1 MQLLE
6 SARRVAARAA
16 LFGTLAL
23 GAVVAH
29 APSASAQFPMFTEEV
44 SNHRLTMEGLE
55 KFVTAT
61 RNLDAL
67 EDESINMENR
77 FEVSENEMPDIGM
90 IASAFESEPL
100 IRDAIGKAGL
110 SSREYVTFLFSMV
123 QTMFTATMV
132 EMGGE
137 SAFAQMEAGVLKD
150 NVAFFREH
158 KDEIQ
163 RLASELESLADAH
176 GDHDG
181 DDDSN

>member
-29 APSASAQFPMFTEEV
+29 APAASAQFPMFTEEV
-44 SNHRLTMEGLE
+44 SNHRLTMDGLE
-55 KFVTAT
+55 KFVAAT

-67 EDESINMENR
+67 EDESINLENR
-77 FEVSENEMPDIGM
+77 FEVSEGEMPDVGM

-110 SSREYVTFLFSMV
+110 SSREYVTFLFSIV

-137 SAFAQMEAGVLKD
+137 SAFSQMEAGVLKD

-158 KDEIQ
+158 KDEIE
-163 RLASELESLADAH
+163 RLASELENIAENH
-176 GDHDG
+176 DHDH